1 MQLSQ
6 AILVSPFPA
15 VSTLYHAVPCLAF
28 APLPCLALLLF
39 APLPWLL
46 AFFSLLCPTQI
57 DVAGKKKITYD
68 EWVEFIESTEEL
80 DQASKHHLYAL
91 HLYRAIVT
99 VNTWRELWRGHA
111 TWHVAYL

>member
-1 MQLSQ
+1 MRTPHH
-6 AILVSPFPA
+6 VVPFW
-15 VSTLYHAVPCLAF
+15 LAVPCLVL
-28 APLPCLALLLF
+28 PLPVPLLLPCLALLLF

-80 DQASKHHLYAL
+80 DQASNYHLHAL

-111 TWHVAYL
+111 TRHVVYL